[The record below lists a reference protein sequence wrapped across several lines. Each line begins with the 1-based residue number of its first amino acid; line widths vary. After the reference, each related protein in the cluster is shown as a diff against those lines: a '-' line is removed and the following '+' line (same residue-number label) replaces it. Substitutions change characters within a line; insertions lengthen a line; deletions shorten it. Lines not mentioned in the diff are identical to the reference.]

1 MVANSAVHEATWR
14 WIRIVTFARSR
25 ALTRLLLPLG
35 EKGSE
40 VQVCAGRKLDL
51 KPRLVFRRRTYAFLD
66 LEVSLLNEICGQS
79 RILRQRM
86 LNVNML
92 WITKTSTHAF
102 IKRK

>member
-25 ALTRLLLPLG
+25 APTRLLLPLG

-51 KPRLVFRRRTYAFLD
+51 KNLVLSSVEELMHF
-66 LEVSLLNEICGQS
+66 
-79 RILRQRM
+79 
-86 LNVNML
+86 
-92 WITKTSTHAF
+92 
-102 IKRK
+102 